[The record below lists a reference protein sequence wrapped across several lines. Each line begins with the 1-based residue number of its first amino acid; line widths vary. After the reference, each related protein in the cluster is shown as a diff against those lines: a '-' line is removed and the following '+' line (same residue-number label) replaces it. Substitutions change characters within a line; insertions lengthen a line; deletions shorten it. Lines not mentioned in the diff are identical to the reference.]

1 MKFIIIMFLVGFI
14 LYKTLGFIFSLLG
27 GGQAAGKTRGYT
39 QQHYHK
45 PPPPPP
51 NGNVH
56 VDYVP
61 DKERKDEGKFK
72 GGEYVDFE
80 EVD

>member
-1 MKFIIIMFLVGFI
+1 MKFIIIVLLLGFI
-14 LYKTLGFIFSLLG
+14 FYKTLGFIFKLLG
-27 GGQAAGKTRGYT
+27 GSQAAGKTRGYT

-45 PPPPPP
+45 PPPA
-51 NGNVH
+51 NGNVNI
-56 VDYVP
+56 DYVP
-61 DKERKDEGKFK
+61 DEGKKSGGKFK

>member
-1 MKFIIIMFLVGFI
+1 MKFIIIVLLVGFI
-14 LYKTLGFIFSLLG
+14 LYKTMGLIFRLLG
-27 GGQAAGKTRGYT
+27 GGQAAGKPRGYT

-45 PPPPPP
+45 PPPA

-56 VDYVP
+56 VDFVP
-61 DKERKDEGKFK
+61 DKERKSDLKFK

-80 EVD
+80 EVE